1 MNYIS
6 SSLLSAL
13 GLQIHSRNFVF
24 HGHNRAEIVSFVTSI
39 LLQLVAVSCHQ
50 ASGCPFFQKIKE
62 LEHVLYYK

>member
-6 SSLLSAL
+6 CSLLSAV

-50 ASGCPFFQKIKE
+50 AFGMSLLSKDQGAGTCT
-62 LEHVLYYK
+62 VL